1 MYNAG
6 TLKSIVEHRGK
17 SMFITDELYNSTLAT
32 EAWLTSL
39 HNSHNTRAL
48 FKYQVEQ
55 FYFKRRAVEYGVKT
69 TITASLAT
77 SLSWGGPPFWIIGG
91 AALILKITTLCLY
104 RFNPSQYV
112 EDSSYHPKS
121 HPKDPVDLVA
131 MEDFRFRW
139 LQNHQNYL
147 FDQNEKQLCFLQKR
161 IAFALAIGF
170 VIFTFLNASLTI
182 PIILTSLIYAAA
194 LIEQTK
200 EEQIPYIEEEN
211 QLSL

>member
-1 MYNAG
+1 M
-6 TLKSIVEHRGK
+6 
-17 SMFITDELYNSTLAT
+17 
-32 EAWLTSL
+32 
-39 HNSHNTRAL
+39 
-48 FKYQVEQ
+48 
-55 FYFKRRAVEYGVKT
+55 
-69 TITASLAT
+69 
-77 SLSWGGPPFWIIGG
+77 
-91 AALILKITTLCLY
+91 
-104 RFNPSQYV
+104 